1 VFKMEAKSA
10 ASLAFFH
17 TEANELTRRVAF
29 LEGELEDERKAW
41 DTTEANF

>member
-10 ASLAFFH
+10 ATLAFFRM
-17 TEANELTRRVAF
+17 EVNELTRRVAF
-29 LEGELEDERKAW
+29 LEGELKDERKAW